1 MTKSTVILHKED
13 FAKIESCIKES
24 KPSGLKE
31 THLSRSLSEELADA
45 TVLDEADFPKDVIRL
60 NSNVTIEDVKNKK
73 EMNFTLVLPGE
84 SNIKEKKVSILAP
97 IGTAVIGFREGQKV
111 AWRVPAG
118 DTEFLIK
125 KVGN

>member
-1 MTKSTVILHKED
+1 MTKSAVILHKED
-13 FAKIESCIKES
+13 FPKIESCLKDS

-45 TVLDEADFPKDVIRL
+45 TVLEDSDFPKDVIRL
-60 NSNVTIEDVKNKK
+60 NSNVTIEDIKNKK
-73 EMNFTLVLPGE
+73 EMNFTLVLPSE

-97 IGTAVIGFREGQKV
+97 IGTAVIGFRQGQKV

-118 DTEFLIK
+118 ETEFLIK
-125 KVGN
+125 KVEN

>member
-1 MTKSTVILHKED
+1 MTKSRVILHKED
-13 FAKIESCIKES
+13 FAKIESCIRDS

-45 TVLDEADFPKDVIRL
+45 TVLDDSEFPKDAIRL

-73 EMNFTLVLPGE
+73 EMNFTLVLPSE

-97 IGTAVIGFREGQKV
+97 IGTAVIGFRQGQKV

-118 DTEFLIK
+118 ETEFLIK
-125 KVGN
+125 KVAN